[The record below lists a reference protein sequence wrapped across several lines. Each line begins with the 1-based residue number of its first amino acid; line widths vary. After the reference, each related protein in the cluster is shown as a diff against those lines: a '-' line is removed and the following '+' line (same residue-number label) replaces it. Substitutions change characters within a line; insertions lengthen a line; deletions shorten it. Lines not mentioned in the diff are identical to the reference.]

1 MTIRPATVDDVGAIG
16 QLIRELAA
24 YERAAHQAVAREED
38 LASALFGAVPVAY
51 CHVAEVD
58 DEIVGLALWFLNF
71 STWLGSPGIYLED
84 LFVRESFRGRGLGA
98 ALMRELAAIC
108 VQRGYRRFQWSVL
121 DWNTPSIEFYESI
134 GATAQDEWTTYR
146 LEGDALEAY
155 GAASKPLG
163 N

>member
-1 MTIRPATVDDVGAIG
+1 MTIRPATVDDVGAIVR
-16 QLIRELAA
+16 LIRELAA
-24 YERAAHQAVAREED
+24 YERAAHEAVAREAD
-38 LASALFGAVPVAY
+38 LAGALFGDVPLVY
-51 CHVAEVD
+51 CHLAEED
-58 DEIVGLALWFLNF
+58 GEIVGLALWFLNF

-84 LFVRESFRGRGLGA
+84 LFVRESFRGRGFGT
-98 ALMRELAAIC
+98 ALMKELAGIC

-134 GATAQDEWTTYR
+134 GATALDEWTTYR

-155 GAASKPLG
+155 GASSNSPS